1 MVNII
6 KKELNQ
12 YFKGMFGYFFG
23 AVLLMFA
30 GVYTLIVNCSMGYAS
45 FEYTLNNMAFMY
57 LILIPILTMR
67 SVSEERKQRT
77 DQLLYS
83 LPLRMSEV
91 IFGKYLAILI
101 VLGIPTL
108 IIGLHPLI
116 LMRYGAVSLRMAY
129 ITLIAFFILG
139 AALSAIGV
147 FISTLTENQAI
158 AAGLS
163 FAVFLIAYFGSNLT
177 TRIPGTAMASLIAL
191 IAVWTA
197 MMLMLY
203 VLIRKPLA
211 TAEIT
216 IVGICI
222 LCVTYHYH
230 QKAFEGLFVKMAGSL
245 SLFERFYA
253 FVRGV
258 LDLRSVVY
266 FISVIALF
274 LFLSVQSLEKRRW
287 S

>member
-1 MVNII
+1 MVRGRKNRRKEQSMVNII

-129 ITLIAFFILG
+129 ICFSVILNLISFEIIVHLKVYEFVCLNIVINLFDNVVAGGTKRNKIVTGIARSGKGSDRRKLCSNFIFAHRIFAA
-139 AALSAIGV
+139 AALPFRNLFKSESQCFRRNARI
-147 FISTLTENQAI
+147 
-158 AAGLS
+158 
-163 FAVFLIAYFGSNLT
+163 LIKVK
-177 TRIPGTAMASLIAL
+177 SLI
-191 IAVWTA
+191 
-197 MMLMLY
+197 
-203 VLIRKPLA
+203 
-211 TAEIT
+211 
-216 IVGICI
+216 
-222 LCVTYHYH
+222 
-230 QKAFEGLFVKMAGSL
+230 
-245 SLFERFYA
+245 FERTS
-253 FVRGV
+253 REI
-258 LDLRSVVY
+258 RICHSCSHKIINI
-266 FISVIALF
+266 ISQNIIVD
-274 LFLSVQSLEKRRW
+274 K
-287 S
+287 